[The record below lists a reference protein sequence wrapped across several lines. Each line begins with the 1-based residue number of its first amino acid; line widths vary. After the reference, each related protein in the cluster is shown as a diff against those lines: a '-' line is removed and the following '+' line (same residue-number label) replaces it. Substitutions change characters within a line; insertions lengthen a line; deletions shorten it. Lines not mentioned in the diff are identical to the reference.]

1 MKQINDIQEG
11 QKIIVEFSR
20 KIYVWKESEVMTQ
33 GRKEVQVGTF
43 LLANDKNKIN
53 LKLIMKNQFKV
64 NYIKSI
70 TMNFWWAI

>member
-1 MKQINDIQEG
+1 
-11 QKIIVEFSR
+11 
-20 KIYVWKESEVMTQ
+20 MTQ

-70 TMNFWWAI
+70 TMNF